1 MSTSNWVVRGAF
13 KTSTSFIAAHTND
26 DDNDNNDNDN
36 DNDDNNNDNNNDN
49 DDDDDDDDSD
59 DSDNDNDNDNDDD
72 DDDDDDDD
80 NDEQQIEIQ
89 NSEVNEMN
97 GKILYKKIE
106 YDITCNTYPCTCHKL
121 EGISIHYQLLE
132 YKIL

>member
-1 MSTSNWVVRGAF
+1 MNGFVLFWKYTHVRLFLFLSSGLGGSSKALI
-13 KTSTSFIAAHTND
+13 KVIITI
-26 DDNDNNDNDN
+26 DN
-36 DNDDNNNDNNNDN
+36 
-49 DDDDDDDDSD
+49 
-59 DSDNDNDNDNDDD
+59 D